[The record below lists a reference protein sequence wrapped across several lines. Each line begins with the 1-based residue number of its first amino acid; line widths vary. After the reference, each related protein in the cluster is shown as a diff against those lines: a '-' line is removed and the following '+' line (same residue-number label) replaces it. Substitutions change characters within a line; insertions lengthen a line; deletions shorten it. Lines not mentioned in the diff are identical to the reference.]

1 MCYLEGLRKHIHL
14 APKTSVLNQKTSCS
28 KSLFHNVLEHRNAAL
43 PGAPPVVDLRSPG
56 EVIRIESQMA
66 IGRTGAAVPRTQFSS
81 GAEESARLSA
91 LRSYCVLE
99 TGREARFDDLT
110 CLAASI
116 CETPVS
122 LVSLVDT
129 NRLFFKSAHGIDV
142 REVPYPDFF
151 CGHAIRQSDLFI
163 VPDANE
169 DLRFAKHPLV
179 VESPRVRFYAGAPLV
194 TPQDYRLGTLCV
206 IDFVPRELQ
215 PKQLE
220 TLRILARQ
228 VMCQL
233 ELNLQA
239 MRDPLTGLY
248 NRRQLEEGLH
258 REVLRARRV
267 GGTVGVMAIDV
278 DHFKRVNDT
287 LGHEVGDCALRGI
300 ADELA
305 SCVREEDIACRAGGE
320 EFVIILPG
328 AGKTALRS
336 RAEAVRRTIEQAQIA
351 AGEGTL
357 RLTVSIGLASFPSYG
372 DSGQAVLRAA
382 DVALYKAKAAGRNR
396 VTMCTPSGARSS
408 PAKVA

>member
-1 MCYLEGLRKHIHL
+1 
-14 APKTSVLNQKTSCS
+14 
-28 KSLFHNVLEHRNAAL
+28 
-43 PGAPPVVDLRSPG
+43 
-56 EVIRIESQMA
+56 MA
-66 IGRTGAAVPRTQFSS
+66 VERPGAAVPPRQLSS

-110 CLAASI
+110 CLASTI

-122 LVSLVDT
+122 LISLVDT
-129 NRLFFKSAHGIDV
+129 NRLFFKSAHGMDV

-151 CGHAIRQSDLFI
+151 CGHAIRQRDLFV
-163 VPDANE
+163 VPDASK
-169 DLRFAKHPLV
+169 DPRFANHPLV
-179 VESPRVRFYAGAPLV
+179 ADSPRVRFYAGAPLI

-206 IDFVPRELQ
+206 IDFVPRQLQ
-215 PKQLE
+215 PKQVE

-267 GGTVGVMAIDV
+267 GGSVGVMAIDV

-287 LGHEVGDCALRGI
+287 LGHEVGDFALRGI
-300 ADELA
+300 ADELS

-328 AGKTALRS
+328 AGKTALRV
-336 RAEAVRRTIEQAQIA
+336 RAEAVRRTIEQAQIP
-351 AGEGTL
+351 AGDGIL
-357 RLTVSIGLASFPSYG
+357 KLTVSIGLATFPSYG
-372 DSGQAVLRAA
+372 DSGPAVLRAA

-396 VTMCTPSGARSS
+396 VTLCAPNVARNS
-408 PAKVA
+408 PVNVA

>member
-1 MCYLEGLRKHIHL
+1 MAVER
-14 APKTSVLNQKTSCS
+14 S
-28 KSLFHNVLEHRNAAL
+28 
-43 PGAPPVVDLRSPG
+43 GATVPPRQL
-56 EVIRIESQMA
+56 
-66 IGRTGAAVPRTQFSS
+66 SS

-110 CLAASI
+110 CLASTI

-122 LVSLVDT
+122 LISLVDT
-129 NRLFFKSAHGIDV
+129 NRLFFKSAHGMDV

-151 CGHAIRQSDLFI
+151 CGHAIRQRDIFV

-169 DLRFAKHPLV
+169 DLRFANHPLV
-179 VESPRVRFYAGAPLV
+179 ADSPRVRFYAGAPLI

-206 IDFVPRELQ
+206 IDFVPRQLQ

-267 GGTVGVMAIDV
+267 GGSVGVMAIDV

-287 LGHEVGDCALRGI
+287 LGHEVGDFALRGI
-300 ADELA
+300 ADELS

-328 AGKTALRS
+328 AGKTALRV
-336 RAEAVRRTIEQAQIA
+336 RAEAVRRTIEQAQIP
-351 AGEGTL
+351 AGDGIL
-357 RLTVSIGLASFPSYG
+357 KLTVSIGLATFPSYG
-372 DSGQAVLRAA
+372 DTGQAVLRAA

-396 VTMCTPSGARSS
+396 VMLCTPNVARNS
-408 PAKVA
+408 PANVA

>member
-1 MCYLEGLRKHIHL
+1 
-14 APKTSVLNQKTSCS
+14 
-28 KSLFHNVLEHRNAAL
+28 
-43 PGAPPVVDLRSPG
+43 
-56 EVIRIESQMA
+56 MA
-66 IGRTGAAVPRTQFSS
+66 VERPGAAVPPRQLSS

-110 CLAASI
+110 CLACTI

-122 LVSLVDT
+122 LISLVDT
-129 NRLFFKSAHGIDV
+129 NRLFFKSAHGMDV

-151 CGHAIRQSDLFI
+151 CGHAIRQRDIFV

-169 DLRFAKHPLV
+169 DLRFANHPLV
-179 VESPRVRFYAGAPLV
+179 ADSPRVRFYAGAPLI
-194 TPQDYRLGTLCV
+194 TPQGYRLGTLCV
-206 IDFVPRELQ
+206 IDFVPRQLQ

-267 GGTVGVMAIDV
+267 GGSVGVMAIDV

-287 LGHEVGDCALRGI
+287 LGHEVGDFALRGI
-300 ADELA
+300 ADELS

-328 AGKTALRS
+328 AGKTALRV
-336 RAEAVRRTIEQAQIA
+336 RAEAVRRTIEQAQIP
-351 AGEGTL
+351 AGDGIL
-357 RLTVSIGLASFPSYG
+357 KLTVSIGLATFPSYG

-396 VTMCTPSGARSS
+396 VMLCTPNVARNS
-408 PAKVA
+408 PANVA

>member
-1 MCYLEGLRKHIHL
+1 MANER
-14 APKTSVLNQKTSCS
+14 
-28 KSLFHNVLEHRNAAL
+28 
-43 PGAPPVVDLRSPG
+43 PGAAG
-56 EVIRIESQMA
+56 Q
-66 IGRTGAAVPRTQFSS
+66 RTQFSS
-81 GAEESARLSA
+81 GAAESARLSA

-110 CLAASI
+110 CLASTI

-142 REVPYPDFF
+142 RELPYPDFF
-151 CGHAIRQSDLFI
+151 CGHAIRQRDLFV
-163 VPDANE
+163 VPDASE
-169 DLRFAKHPLV
+169 DPRFAKHPLV
-179 VESPRVRFYAGAPLV
+179 VDSPRVRFYAGAPLI

-215 PKQLE
+215 EKQLE

-228 VMCQL
+228 VMWQL

-258 REVLRARRV
+258 REVLRARRI

-287 LGHEVGDCALRGI
+287 LGHEVGDIALRGI
-300 ADELA
+300 AEELA

-328 AGKTALRS
+328 AGKTSLRS
-336 RAEAVRRTIEQAQIA
+336 RAEAVRRTVERAQIL

-357 RLTVSIGLASFPSYG
+357 KLTVSIGLASFPAYG
-372 DSGQAVLRAA
+372 DTGQALLRAA
-382 DVALYKAKAAGRNR
+382 DLALYKAKAAGRNR
-396 VTMCTPSGARSS
+396 IAMCTPSGAHRT

>member
-1 MCYLEGLRKHIHL
+1 MTVER
-14 APKTSVLNQKTSCS
+14 
-28 KSLFHNVLEHRNAAL
+28 
-43 PGAPPVVDLRSPG
+43 PGAVV
-56 EVIRIESQMA
+56 Q
-66 IGRTGAAVPRTQFSS
+66 PRRLTS

-110 CLAASI
+110 CLASTI

-129 NRLFFKSAHGIDV
+129 NRLFFKSAHGVDL

-151 CGHAIRQSDLFI
+151 CGHAIRQRDLFV

-169 DLRFAKHPLV
+169 DPRFAKHPLV
-179 VESPRVRFYAGAPLV
+179 VDSPRVRFYAGAPLI

-220 TLRILARQ
+220 ILRILGRQ

-248 NRRQLEEGLH
+248 NRRQLEESLH
-258 REVLRARRV
+258 REVLRARRL

-287 LGHEVGDCALRGI
+287 LGHEVGDRALRGI
-300 ADELA
+300 AEELA

-336 RAEAVRRTIEQAQIA
+336 RAEALRRTVERAQIP
-351 AGEGTL
+351 AGEGVL
-357 RLTVSIGLASFPSYG
+357 KLTVSIGLASFPTHG
-372 DSGQAVLRAA
+372 DSGKAVLRAA

-396 VTMCTPSGARSS
+396 VTQCTPNGVRSS
-408 PAKVA
+408 PVQVA

>member
-1 MCYLEGLRKHIHL
+1 MAVE
-14 APKTSVLNQKTSCS
+14 
-28 KSLFHNVLEHRNAAL
+28 
-43 PGAPPVVDLRSPG
+43 RS
-56 EVIRIESQMA
+56 
-66 IGRTGAAVPRTQFSS
+66 GAAVPPRQLSS

-99 TGREARFDDLT
+99 SGSEACFDDLT
-110 CLAASI
+110 CIASTI

-122 LVSLVDT
+122 LISLVDT
-129 NRLFFKSAHGIDV
+129 SRLFFKSAHGMDA

-151 CGHAIRQSDLFI
+151 CGHAIRQRDIFV

-169 DLRFAKHPLV
+169 DLRFSNHPLV
-179 VESPRVRFYAGAPLV
+179 ADSPRVRFYAGAPLI

-206 IDFVPRELQ
+206 IDFVPRQLQ

-287 LGHEVGDCALRGI
+287 LGHEVGDSALRGI

-320 EFVIILPG
+320 GFVIILPG
-328 AGKTALRS
+328 GGEKAVRS
-336 RAEAVRRTIEQAQIA
+336 RPGGVRQSLDEAQI
-351 AGEGTL
+351 
-357 RLTVSIGLASFPSYG
+357 
-372 DSGQAVLRAA
+372 
-382 DVALYKAKAAGRNR
+382 
-396 VTMCTPSGARSS
+396 
-408 PAKVA
+408 

>member
-1 MCYLEGLRKHIHL
+1 MTVE
-14 APKTSVLNQKTSCS
+14 
-28 KSLFHNVLEHRNAAL
+28 
-43 PGAPPVVDLRSPG
+43 RS
-56 EVIRIESQMA
+56 
-66 IGRTGAAVPRTQFSS
+66 GAAAHPRRLTS

-110 CLAASI
+110 CLASTI

-129 NRLFFKSAHGIDV
+129 NRLFFKSAHGVDL

-151 CGHAIRQSDLFI
+151 CGHAIRQRDLFV

-169 DLRFAKHPLV
+169 DARFAKHPLV
-179 VESPRVRFYAGAPLV
+179 VDSPRVRFYAGAPLI

-206 IDFVPRELQ
+206 IDFVPRQLQ
-215 PKQLE
+215 PKQLDI
-220 TLRILARQ
+220 LRILGRQ

-248 NRRQLEEGLH
+248 NRRQLEESLH
-258 REVLRARRV
+258 REVLRARRL

-287 LGHEVGDCALRGI
+287 LGHEVGDRALRGI
-300 ADELA
+300 AEELA

-328 AGKTALRS
+328 TGRTALRA
-336 RAEAVRRTIEQAQIA
+336 RAEAVRRTIERAQIP
-351 AGEGTL
+351 AGEGVL
-357 RLTVSIGLASFPSYG
+357 KLTVSIGLASFPAYG
-372 DSGQAVLRAA
+372 DTGQAVLRAA
-382 DVALYKAKAAGRNR
+382 DVALYKAKGAGRNR
-396 VTMCTPSGARSS
+396 VTLCTPSGARSS
-408 PAKVA
+408 PAQVV

>member
-1 MCYLEGLRKHIHL
+1 
-14 APKTSVLNQKTSCS
+14 
-28 KSLFHNVLEHRNAAL
+28 
-43 PGAPPVVDLRSPG
+43 
-56 EVIRIESQMA
+56 MA
-66 IGRTGAAVPRTQFSS
+66 NERPGAAVQRTQFSS

-110 CLAASI
+110 CLASTI

-129 NRLFFKSAHGIDV
+129 NRLFFKSAYGIDV
-142 REVPYPDFF
+142 REVAYPDFF
-151 CGHAIRQSDLFI
+151 CGHAIRQRDLFV
-163 VPDANE
+163 VPDASE
-169 DLRFAKHPLV
+169 DPRFAKHPLV
-179 VESPRVRFYAGAPLV
+179 VDSPRVRFYAGAPLI

-206 IDFVPRELQ
+206 IDFVPRKLQ
-215 PKQLE
+215 EKQLE

-258 REVLRARRV
+258 REVLRARRI

-287 LGHEVGDCALRGI
+287 LGHEVGDSALRGI

-328 AGKTALRS
+328 AGKASLRS
-336 RAEAVRRTIEQAQIA
+336 RAEAVRRTVERAQIL

-357 RLTVSIGLASFPSYG
+357 KLTVSIGLASFPAYG
-372 DSGQAVLRAA
+372 DTGQALLRAA

-396 VTMCTPSGARSS
+396 VAMCTPSGAHRT

>member
-1 MCYLEGLRKHIHL
+1 MTVE
-14 APKTSVLNQKTSCS
+14 
-28 KSLFHNVLEHRNAAL
+28 
-43 PGAPPVVDLRSPG
+43 RS
-56 EVIRIESQMA
+56 S
-66 IGRTGAAVPRTQFSS
+66 GAAVPRRLTS

-110 CLAASI
+110 CLASSI

-122 LVSLVDT
+122 LVSLVDM
-129 NRLFFKSAHGIDV
+129 NRLFFKSAHGVDL

-151 CGHAIRQSDLFI
+151 CGHAIRQRELFV
-163 VPDANE
+163 VPDASQ
-169 DLRFAKHPLV
+169 DARFASHPLV
-179 VESPRVRFYAGAPLV
+179 VESPRVRFYAGTPLI

-206 IDFVPRELQ
+206 MDFVPRQLQ
-215 PKQLE
+215 PKQLDI
-220 TLRILARQ
+220 LRILGRQ

-248 NRRQLEEGLH
+248 NRRQLEESLH
-258 REVLRARRV
+258 REVLRARRL

-287 LGHEVGDCALRGI
+287 LGHEVGDRALRGI
-300 ADELA
+300 AEELA

-328 AGKTALRS
+328 TGKTALRT
-336 RAEAVRRTIEQAQIA
+336 RAEAVRRTIEKAQIP
-351 AGEGTL
+351 AGEGAL
-357 RLTVSIGLASFPSYG
+357 KLTVSIGLASFPTYG
-372 DSGQAVLRAA
+372 DSGPAVLRAA

-396 VTMCTPSGARSS
+396 VTQCTPNGARSF
-408 PAKVA
+408 PAQVA